1 MEGAN
6 EAGRAPRATASLHQR
21 IVADVEGKIVSG
33 EWPPGA
39 RIPFEIEL
47 CDFYGCSR
55 MTVNKALGRLVDAG
69 LIERRRKAGSFV
81 SRPRSQAAVL
91 EIHDIRAEVA
101 ALGLPYRFE
110 ITARARRSARSVDLG
125 RIDLAGGAP
134 VLALRCL
141 HFAGERP
148 FCAEDRLIN
157 LSAVPEA
164 ATEPFED
171 LSPGAWLVARVP
183 WTDAQHRIGATN
195 AARAVAAVL
204 GIDVGTA
211 CLTIER
217 RTWRA
222 GEAITSVELTYP
234 GAAHRLV
241 ARFTPTS

>member
-1 MEGAN
+1 MEGSKHARR
-6 EAGRAPRATASLHQR
+6 AGAAAPSLHQR
-21 IVADVEGKIVSG
+21 IVADIEGRIVSG
-33 EWPPGA
+33 AWPPGS

-47 CDFYGCSR
+47 CELYGCSR

-81 SRPRSQAAVL
+81 ARPRSQAAVL

-101 ALGLPYRFE
+101 ALGLPYRFD
-110 ITARARRSARSVDLG
+110 IAARARRAVRGGDLE
-125 RIDLAGGAP
+125 RIELAVGAP

-157 LSAVPEA
+157 LAAVPEA
-164 ATEPFED
+164 ATEAFAD

-183 WTDAQHRIGATN
+183 WTDAEHRIGAESAT
-195 AARAVAAVL
+195 RATAAVL
-204 GIDVGTA
+204 GIDVGAA

-222 GEAITSVELTYP
+222 GQPITSVQLTYP